1 MFYFFIY
8 FFNYAELIFSRIYK
22 TDMEI
27 DMTHDFTVY
36 LVNTILKTILG
47 FRILDIRIHEIFL
60 NIKIIA
66 IEYHKID
73 MTPNTAIMKGNNQR
87 YANNVYL
94 TTKINQGLMSA
105 TNFYLHLLK
114 F

>member
-1 MFYFFIY
+1 
-8 FFNYAELIFSRIYK
+8 
-22 TDMEI
+22 MEI

-47 FRILDIRIHEIFL
+47 FLILDIRIHEIFL

-66 IEYHKID
+66 IECHKID
-73 MTPNTAIMKGNNQR
+73 MTPNTAIMKGTQR
-87 YANNVYL
+87 YAMNVYL
-94 TTKINQGLMSA
+94 ALNQGLMPA
-105 TNFYLHLLK
+105 TNLYLHLLK

>member
-1 MFYFFIY
+1 
-8 FFNYAELIFSRIYK
+8 
-22 TDMEI
+22 MEI

-47 FRILDIRIHEIFL
+47 FLILDIRIHEIFL

-66 IEYHKID
+66 IECRKID
-73 MTPNTAIMKGNNQR
+73 MTPNTAIMKGTQR
-87 YANNVYL
+87 YAMNVYL
-94 TTKINQGLMSA
+94 ALNQGLMPA
-105 TNFYLHLLK
+105 TNLYLHLLK